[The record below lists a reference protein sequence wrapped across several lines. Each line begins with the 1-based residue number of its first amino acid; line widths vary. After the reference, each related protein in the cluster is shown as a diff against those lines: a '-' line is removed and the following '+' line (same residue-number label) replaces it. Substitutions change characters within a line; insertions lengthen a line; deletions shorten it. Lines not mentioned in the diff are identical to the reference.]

1 MDESRV
7 QSTLLGWIL
16 PLAITI
22 SILLRREKDLRQRL
36 FILFSGNITLYY
48 LFSFLYAWKGDP
60 WFERIALAVA
70 VLIPQGGLRFFRAFS
85 TGARGMGR
93 LGGVAAV
100 LGLVLL
106 FAVIYPSAPR
116 PAVGPA
122 VLAYVAGFM
131 LVAILN
137 LNVQAKQA
145 PTQVDAARI
154 RYLVTLGLLTLCFQI
169 VDRVDHLFQI
179 KMPPIGL
186 AMTIIYLFIISQT
199 LVQYR
204 ILDLHETMG
213 RFAVLF
219 LMGLTLSL
227 IYAGLVFWSRDA
239 FSVNA
244 FLASLVIL
252 ILFDPLSDLVE
263 RKIAEFFF
271 RERFI
276 LDQEI
281 SNLRRSLAHIIDTE
295 AMVAVLEE
303 GLGKSKRLTRAALYL
318 IDTHGRGFDLKMSV
332 GPDPEL
338 IRVESA
344 VAKMHLQPHLQGG
357 VMVAASLDAHKE
369 RLLQNDEREKA
380 QAVGESIDLLD
391 ALMADLVLGIHG
403 EDQLFG
409 FITIRD
415 DRRKDPFSPEDV
427 DLFRG
432 LVGQVTITVE
442 NSRLYQQTKERDRLA
457 ALGRMAAGLAHE
469 IRNPLG
475 SIKGAAQVMEEIA
488 KGDQRV
494 GEAQELLGVIV
505 EEVDRLD
512 RVVYDFLTYARPGTG
527 RPRLLNINDIVERTV
542 QVFETRLAEHL
553 EISLHVTGDLPLTR
567 VDSEQLHQVFLNL
580 MLNAAEALQGRE
592 NQKLDITTRVKYA
605 RAGFEEAQ
613 RSGGRDT
620 VEIRFAD
627 NGPGLEATTL
637 ENIFIPFFTTKVKG
651 SGLGLSICQRIIRGA
666 GGEIDVRSRPEE
678 GTIFTVRLPAAEEE
692 EDKRRVGTAGVRDT
706 TPGRLPGKSF

>member
-1 MDESRV
+1 MNEAHI

-22 SILLRREKDLRQRL
+22 SILLRREKNLRQRL
-36 FILFSGNITLYY
+36 FILFSGNITLFY
-48 LFSFLYAWKGDP
+48 LFSFLYAWRGEP
-60 WFERIALAVA
+60 WFERSALAVA

-93 LGGVAAV
+93 LGGMAAL
-100 LGLVLL
+100 LGLILL
-106 FAVIYPSAPR
+106 FAVLYPAAPR

-154 RYLVTLGLLTLCFQI
+154 RYLVTLGFLTLSFQI
-169 VDRVDHLFQI
+169 IDRIDHVFEVDI
-179 KMPPIGL
+179 PPIGL

-227 IYAGLVFWSRDA
+227 IYGGLVFWSRDE
-239 FSVNA
+239 FSINA

-271 RERFI
+271 RERHI
-276 LDQEI
+276 LEQEVAG
-281 SNLRRSLAHIIDTE
+281 LRRALSHLIDME
-295 AMVAVLEE
+295 EMVGVLKK
-303 GLGKSKRLTRAALYL
+303 GLEQSKRLTHAALYL

-338 IRVESA
+338 GRVESA
-344 VAKMHLQPHLQGG
+344 LARIHLQPHLMSG
-357 VMVAASLDAHKE
+357 VMVASALAVYRE
-369 RLLQNDEREKA
+369 RLLQNDDREKA
-380 QAVGESIDLLD
+380 QAVGETLDLMD
-391 ALMADLVLGIHG
+391 ALMADLVMAIHG
-403 EDQLFG
+403 ENQLFG
-409 FITIRD
+409 FISIRD

-427 DLFRG
+427 DLYRG
-432 LVGQVTITVE
+432 LAGQIVITVE

-475 SIKGAAQVMEEIA
+475 SIKGAAQVVEEIV
-488 KGDQRV
+488 KSDTGSDSQV
-494 GEAQELLGVIV
+494 ELLKVIV

-512 RVVYDFLTYARPGTG
+512 RVVYDFLTYARPGAG
-527 RPRLLNINDIVERTV
+527 RPRVLNVNDIVERTV
-542 QVFETRLAEHL
+542 QVFTPRLE
-553 EISLHVTGDLPLTR
+553 EKIDIDLNLSKQLPMVR

-580 MLNAAEALQGRE
+580 LLNAAEAMRQTPGPHLE
-592 NQKLDITTRVKYA
+592 ITTCLRPLRTPFDESSDQDVA
-605 RAGFEEAQ
+605 R
-613 RSGGRDT
+613 RI
-620 VEIRFAD
+620 VEICFAD
-627 NGPGLEATTL
+627 NGPGLAADTL
-637 ENIFIPFFTTKVKG
+637 ENIFIPFFTTKEKG
-651 SGLGLSICQRIIRGA
+651 SGLGLSICQRIIRSA
-666 GGEIDVRSRPEE
+666 GGEIDVRSQLGE
-678 GTIFTVRLPAAEEE
+678 GTIFTINLPVVSKEDNSVRARA
-692 EDKRRVGTAGVRDT
+692 K
-706 TPGRLPGKSF
+706 